1 MISCRATKW
10 PCEHRNETLYV
21 CFDEAGSPRAG
32 IGPKGG
38 TARAISWQ
46 ALVNIRNILHSALKR
61 YFISQ
66 RYEE

>member
-10 PCEHRNETLYV
+10 PCEHGNEMVGV

-32 IGPKGG
+32 IGSKGG

-46 ALVNIRNILHSALKR
+46 ALVNIKISCILD
-61 YFISQ
+61 
-66 RYEE
+66 